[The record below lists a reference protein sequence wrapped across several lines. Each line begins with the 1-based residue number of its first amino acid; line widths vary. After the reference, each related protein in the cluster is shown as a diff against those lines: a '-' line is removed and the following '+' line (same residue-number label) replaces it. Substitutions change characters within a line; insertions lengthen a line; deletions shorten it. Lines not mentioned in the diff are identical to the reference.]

1 MKLATG
7 LALLGLA
14 AAQPSLADPV
24 RDGALAKQGERLFPL
39 LTALETAA
47 LPSGVS
53 AMLAARRQRIGAC
66 GETARCVVGA
76 ALWTDAERDLLA
88 GAVPSRLVGALA
100 TAEQLPDDGARA
112 EILREIDGLNGVIR
126 VYAMGATLRYPK
138 IDGPDPD
145 ESFLEAQQR
154 VTQSVAFGAASQHDP
169 VTALDPSIALSLAL
183 LDVAGRDDAAV
194 WEPLDAEVRN
204 GPAMT
209 LTKTLDWSR
218 WPYTAIIVPGEGPDD
233 LATPLS
239 PLGKVRVRLAAQ
251 QYSQGA
257 APFIIVSGGAVHP
270 RGTRFAEAWEM
281 RRALIERFG
290 IAADHVL
297 IDPYARHT
305 TTNLRNAARLLM
317 ALRAPTGREAL
328 IVTSEEQS
336 SYIESPGFAARN
348 QQELGYQPGTIGKRL
363 SPTAL
368 PFQPAVQSLRRDPRD
383 PLDP

>member
-24 RDGALAKQGERLFPL
+24 RDGALARQGERLFPL
-39 LTALETAA
+39 LTALEPAA
-47 LPSGVS
+47 LPSDVS
-53 AMLAARRQRIGAC
+53 AMLAARRQRILAC
-66 GETARCVVGA
+66 GETARCVMGA

-88 GAVPSRLVGALA
+88 GAVPSRRA
-100 TAEQLPDDGARA
+100 TAQQLPDDGARA
-112 EILREIDGLNGVIR
+112 EVLREIDGLNGVIR
-126 VYAMGATLRYPK
+126 VYAMGGTPRYPK
-138 IDGPDPD
+138 IDGPNPD
-145 ESFLEAQQR
+145 ESVLEAEQR
-154 VTQSVAFGAASQHDP
+154 VTQSVAFGAASRGDP
-169 VTALDPSIALSLAL
+169 VTVLDPSVGLSLAL
-183 LDVAGRDDAAV
+183 LEVAGRDDAAA
-194 WEPLDAEVRN
+194 WEPLDADVRN
-204 GPAMT
+204 GPAMA
-209 LTKTLDWSR
+209 LAKTLDWSR
-218 WPYTAIIVPGEGPDD
+218 WPYAAIIVPGEGPDD

-270 RGTRFAEAWEM
+270 RSTRFAEAWEM

-290 IAADHVL
+290 IPANHVL

-305 TTNLRNAARLLM
+305 TTNLRNVARLLIT
-317 ALRAPTGREAL
+317 LRAPMGREAL

-336 SYIESPGFAARN
+336 RYIESPGFAARN

-368 PFQPAVQSLRRDPRD
+368 PFRPAVQSQRRDPGD

>member
-24 RDGALAKQGERLFPL
+24 RDGALARQGERLFPL
-39 LTALETAA
+39 LAALEPAG

-66 GETARCVVGA
+66 GGTARCVAGA
-76 ALWTDAERDLLA
+76 ALWTNAERDLLA
-88 GAVPSRLVGALA
+88 GAVPSRRVGARV

-126 VYAMGATLRYPK
+126 VYAMGATPRYPK

-145 ESFLEAQQR
+145 ESFLEAEQR
-154 VTQSVAFGAASQHDP
+154 VTQSIALGTASGDDP
-169 VTALDPSIALSLAL
+169 VTALDPSIGLSLAL
-183 LDVAGRDDAAV
+183 LDVAGRDDAAA
-194 WEPLDAEVRN
+194 WEPLDADARN
-204 GPAMT
+204 GPAMA
-209 LTKTLDWSR
+209 LAKTLDWSR
-218 WPYTAIIVPGEGPDD
+218 WSYTAIIVPGEGPDD

-239 PLGKVRVRLAAQ
+239 PLGKVRVRLAAE
-251 QYSQGA
+251 QYAQGA

-270 RGTRFAEAWEM
+270 RGTHFAEAWEM

-290 IAADHVL
+290 VPADHIL

-305 TTNLRNAARLLM
+305 TTNLRNAARLLI

-328 IVTSEEQS
+328 VVTSEEQS
-336 SYIESPGFAARN
+336 RYIESPGFTARN

-363 SPTAL
+363 TATAMTFL
-368 PFQPAVQSLRRDPRD
+368 PAVQSLRRDPRD